1 VKQKR
6 PAAIIW
12 LLIIYVPTFLT
23 GLYHTAVFSSSQNYH
38 LFKQAGV
45 EYLFFAL
52 SIPTLVLTGLTLW
65 FLWKPK
71 PAGFWIAIVGLV
83 LQITTPLIFLLITLN
98 NPDVAQDAYILYREA
113 RGRPVDLEVLDKVV
127 SVPDI
132 FIAFGRTVA
141 SRLLIAALLL
151 WKSDYFGRR
160 RQAVKYKQGAGEQ
173 IEEKVRSKYRET
185 ISVLT
190 RIGFDELCFYNET
203 HPFFGLSFGLT
214 GLIGNLMVLFKEV
227 TKIRGFLSISAFYP
241 LLISKEYATYVQV
254 FSLGVKFYTHFTD
267 ETTLISQNF
276 RKCHVSDEREK
287 YYKFGESRSIEAAW
301 EFHRATVD
309 RLRSEGKKFKDNICF
324 EDFVQ
329 ISNREDGY
337 LLRHDWWVE
346 VAA

>member
-6 PAAIIW
+6 PAAIVW

-23 GLYHTAVFSSSQNYH
+23 GLYRIAVFSSSQNYH

-71 PAGFWIAIVGLV
+71 PAGFWIAIAGLV
-83 LQITTPLIFLLITLN
+83 LQITTSLIFLLITLN
-98 NPDVAQDAYILYREA
+98 NPDIARDAYILYREA
-113 RGRPVDLEVLDKVV
+113 RGRPVDPEALDKVV

-132 FIAFGRTVA
+132 FVALGRMVA
-141 SRLLIAALLL
+141 SRLLIAALFL
-151 WKSDYFGRR
+151 WKSDYFFGH
-160 RQAVKYKQGAGEQ
+160 RQAVKYEQGTGEQ
-173 IEEKVRSKYRET
+173 IEEKVRSKYREA

-190 RIGFDELCFYNET
+190 RIGFDELCFYSET
-203 HPFFGLSFGLT
+203 HPFFGLSLGLT
-214 GLIGNLMVLFKEV
+214 GLIGNLVVLFKEV

-241 LLISKEYATYVQV
+241 LLVSKEYATYVQV

-267 ETTLISQNF
+267 ETNLISQNF
-276 RKCHVSDEREK
+276 REC
-287 YYKFGESRSIEAAW
+287 RSIEAAW

-309 RLRSEGKKFKDNICF
+309 RLRSEGKKSKDNICF
-324 EDFVQ
+324 ENFVQ
-329 ISNREDGY
+329 ISTREDGY
-337 LLRHDWWVE
+337 LLRHGWWVE